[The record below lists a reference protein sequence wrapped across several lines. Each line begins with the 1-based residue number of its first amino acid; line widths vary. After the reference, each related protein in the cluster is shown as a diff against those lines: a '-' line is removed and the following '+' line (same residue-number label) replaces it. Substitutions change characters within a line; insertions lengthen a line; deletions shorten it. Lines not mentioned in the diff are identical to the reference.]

1 MIETALGVG
10 LVAWSYSLTC
20 TTVYGAA
27 RAAWQRR
34 KRPRTSPPAGARA
47 LVVRPCAGL
56 EAGLFRALSSIE
68 DARATTSIACR
79 FAVESPSDPAA
90 SVAEEVAERLRSKG
104 VDARVVTTRADAP
117 NHKAAQIAAVVER
130 EDEPFD
136 VIVIADSD
144 VDLGGFDLD
153 ALTEPLLNDARAGA
167 IWAPPVE
174 VGEIASN
181 GDRASHALLAGS
193 LHAFTL
199 LGALDSGGLVGK
211 LFAARADAIAEI
223 GGFGA
228 LSRVLG
234 EDMELAR
241 RLFAS
246 KRTVSVAPIVA
257 RSLKT
262 GRTWTSAVERYA
274 RWLTVI
280 RAQRPH
286 LLASYP
292 LMFFA
297 APIITVL
304 GLALAPFA
312 RELAL
317 AAIGFALGSRVFA
330 AIAARAL
337 SGAGLHPIAAIIDA
351 VIADALLM
359 TAFARATLTRTL
371 TWRGRTL
378 TIDRRGELSGQAAA
392 GPAAPS

>member
-1 MIETALGVG
+1 MCRCGRRTA
-10 LVAWSYSLTC
+10 
-20 TTVYGAA
+20 
-27 RAAWQRR
+27 
-34 KRPRTSPPAGARA
+34 
-47 LVVRPCAGL
+47 
-56 EAGLFRALSSIE
+56 
-68 DARATTSIACR
+68 
-79 FAVESPSDPAA
+79 
-90 SVAEEVAERLRSKG
+90 
-104 VDARVVTTRADAP
+104 
-117 NHKAAQIAAVVER
+117 
-130 EDEPFD
+130 
-136 VIVIADSD
+136 
-144 VDLGGFDLD
+144 
-153 ALTEPLLNDARAGA
+153 
-167 IWAPPVE
+167 
-174 VGEIASN
+174 
-181 GDRASHALLAGS
+181 
-193 LHAFTL
+193 
-199 LGALDSGGLVGK
+199 
-211 LFAARADAIAEI
+211 
-223 GGFGA
+223 
-228 LSRVLG
+228 
-234 EDMELAR
+234 
-241 RLFAS
+241 
-246 KRTVSVAPIVA
+246 
-257 RSLKT
+257 

-337 SGAGLHPIAAIIDA
+337 SGAGLHPIAAIVDA